1 LLASWLPVWLAGLQ
15 ESSIAF
21 VFRIRRNSALLG
33 SLLVLGILS
42 RYSVDGSLW
51 MGLPTA
57 ADSHQS
63 NQEIGQCCW
72 KGPTSTLQW
81 LSSTQIID

>member
-33 SLLVLGILS
+33 SLLVLG
-42 RYSVDGSLW
+42 
-51 MGLPTA
+51 LPTA